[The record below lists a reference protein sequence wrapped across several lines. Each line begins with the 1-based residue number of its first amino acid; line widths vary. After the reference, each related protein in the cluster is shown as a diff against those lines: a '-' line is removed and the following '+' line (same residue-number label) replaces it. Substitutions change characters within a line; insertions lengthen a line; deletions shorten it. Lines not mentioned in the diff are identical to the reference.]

1 MPLAE
6 RLDRLH
12 IVGGREEHRR
22 RGRITGRP
30 VREHGRLARSTVL
43 TLLTALAGLTLL
55 TALAGLTL
63 LTALAGLTLL
73 TALAGLTL
81 LTALAGLTLLTALA
95 GLTLLTALA
104 GLTLLTALAG
114 LTLLTAL
121 AGTAGLPDLDDGKA
135 CAAQVL
141 RKPFGGGADVAMVC
155 RIRGDRR
162 NGQPLFQP
170 VEELPRVAG
179 DVVTDFHER

>member
-12 IVGGREEHRR
+12 IVVAVDEHRR

-30 VREHGRLARSTVL
+30 VREHGRLARSTV
-43 TLLTALAGLTLL
+43 
-55 TALAGLTL
+55 
-63 LTALAGLTLL
+63 
-73 TALAGLTL
+73 
-81 LTALAGLTLLTALA
+81 
-95 GLTLLTALA
+95 LTLLTALA

-162 NGQPLFQP
+162 NGQTLFQP

>member
-12 IVGGREEHRR
+12 IVVAVDEHRR

-30 VREHGRLARSTVL
+30 VREHGRLARSTV
-43 TLLTALAGLTLL
+43 
-55 TALAGLTL
+55 
-63 LTALAGLTLL
+63 
-73 TALAGLTL
+73 
-81 LTALAGLTLLTALA
+81 
-95 GLTLLTALA
+95 LTLLTALA

-141 RKPFGGGADVAMVC
+141 RKPFGGGADVA
-155 RIRGDRR
+155 IDR
-162 NGQPLFQP
+162 
-170 VEELPRVAG
+170 
-179 DVVTDFHER
+179 

>member
-12 IVGGREEHRR
+12 IVVAVDEHRR

-30 VREHGRLARSTVL
+30 VGEHGRLVRSTVL
-43 TLLTALAGLTLL
+43 SLVAALAGLTLLTTLSGLTLL

-63 LTALAGLTLL
+63 LTALAG
-73 TALAGLTL
+73 A
-81 LTALAGLTLLTALA
+81 
-95 GLTLLTALA
+95 
-104 GLTLLTALAG
+104 
-114 LTLLTAL
+114 
-121 AGTAGLPDLDDGKA
+121 AGLPDLDDGKA

-155 RIRGDRR
+155 RIRGAR
-162 NGQPLFQP
+162 
-170 VEELPRVAG
+170 
-179 DVVTDFHER
+179 

>member
-12 IVGGREEHRR
+12 IVVAVDEHRR

-104 GLTLLTALAG
+104 G
-114 LTLLTAL
+114 
-121 AGTAGLPDLDDGKA
+121 TAGLPDLDDGKA
-135 CAAQVL
+135 CAAQAL
-141 RKPFGGGADVAMVC
+141 RKQFGGGADVAMVC

>member
-12 IVGGREEHRR
+12 IVVAVDEHRR

-104 GLTLLTALAG
+104 GLTW
-114 LTLLTAL
+114 LTAL

>member
-12 IVGGREEHRR
+12 IVVAVDEHRR

-81 LTALAGLTLLTALA
+81 LPALAGP
-95 GLTLLTALA
+95 
-104 GLTLLTALAG
+104 
-114 LTLLTAL
+114 
-121 AGTAGLPDLDDGKA
+121 AGLPDLDDGKA

>member
-12 IVGGREEHRR
+12 IVVAVDEHRR

-30 VREHGRLARSTVL
+30 VREHGRLARSTV
-43 TLLTALAGLTLL
+43 
-55 TALAGLTL
+55 
-63 LTALAGLTLL
+63 
-73 TALAGLTL
+73 
-81 LTALAGLTLLTALA
+81 
-95 GLTLLTALA
+95 LTLLTALA

>member
-12 IVGGREEHRR
+12 IVVAVDEHRR

-81 LTALAGLTLLTALA
+81 LP
-95 GLTLLTALA
+95 
-104 GLTLLTALAG
+104 ALAG

-155 RIRGDRR
+155 RIRGARR

-179 DVVTDFHER
+179 DVVTDFHEP